1 MHTPHDPLP
10 FLQKHPRYN
19 AARSCYV
26 HPRAS
31 PRSAPGP
38 GSGAI
43 LTLFLRLSVLTPLH
57 LPHLFGLEARG
68 LSLPELERVPRHV
81 CLARARAQGP
91 PRVHPYPPS
100 PLWEDQH
107 PRSLLRLSFG
117 PAPRVFRRLA
127 RTMCME
133 PHPRVSTLISLSGL
147 SLHFSFYTPS
157 PLSLPS
163 STPLPHRK

>member
-1 MHTPHDPLP
+1 MHTPHASLP
-10 FLQKHPRYN
+10 FLQKHPRCN

-31 PRSAPGP
+31 LLAVTHRVA
-38 GSGAI
+38 
-43 LTLFLRLSVLTPLH
+43 TLSVRTPLH
-57 LPHLFGLEARG
+57 LPHLFGLGARG

-91 PRVHPYPPS
+91 PRVHPYPPRPVQALCGRTNTLVAS
-100 PLWEDQH
+100 
-107 PRSLLRLSFG
+107 RVLSFD